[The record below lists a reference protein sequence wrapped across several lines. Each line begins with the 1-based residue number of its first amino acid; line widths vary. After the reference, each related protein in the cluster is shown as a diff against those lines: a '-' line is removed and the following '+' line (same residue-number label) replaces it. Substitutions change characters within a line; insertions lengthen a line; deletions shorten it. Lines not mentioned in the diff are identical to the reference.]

1 MGEAHDVHGL
11 HGLLEVVFVLLAR
24 NGNVSV
30 GEEAIII
37 EALQQEISY
46 RGRTTRESLVKSQFS
61 LSLSH
66 TYNQNHRDIKS
77 SEAARLT
84 SQMFSC
90 SSQQLVEDVESSLV
104 FGLTNSSGLL
114 QEI

>member
-30 GEEAIII
+30 GEEAIVI

-46 RGRTTRESLVKSQFS
+46 RGRTTRESLVKSHNS
-61 LSLSH
+61 LSPSLTHTIRTTETLRAVRQRDSH
-66 TYNQNHRDIKS
+66 LRCSPAPAS
-77 SEAARLT
+77 SW
-84 SQMFSC
+84 
-90 SSQQLVEDVESSLV
+90 
-104 FGLTNSSGLL
+104 
-114 QEI
+114 

>member
-30 GEEAIII
+30 GQEAIVI

-46 RGRTTRESLVKSQFS
+46 RKNNEVLNLNSP
-61 LSLSH
+61 SH
-66 TYNQNHRDIKS
+66 TKLQERREHWACEVQQGG
-77 SEAARLT
+77 EAHI
-84 SQMFSC
+84 S
-90 SSQQLVEDVESSLV
+90 DVL
-104 FGLTNSSGLL
+104 LL
-114 QEI
+114 QPAAGRRCGTFSRLWPDE